1 MHLIKA
7 VWCSLSFLL
16 MSQVLAQSATT
27 EGPAEEISEE
37 IVVVGRMPGPPLW
50 KISNGEHVM
59 WIFPYIGVIP
69 KDMEWE
75 SGRVEKLIAEAQEY
89 LPKPDGGHGIT
100 VSLNPVNL
108 VRLASL
114 FNKNTHLPEGQTFA
128 DVLPAPLYKRFISL
142 KARYFPK
149 NDKIEKLVPHHAG
162 DTIRDAIFDHE
173 KLSSRF
179 VITTEIDKFV
189 KRNRTIRITRTS
201 HMVTDTVKFKELK
214 EIEEREEAAFSI
226 ELQVACMEKQIAYLE
241 NEVPLLKDR
250 ANAWAQG
257 YTDDLLVSAQVRDDF
272 DPCASAEFRDDKVEI
287 ETIRQKQWLAAAEAA
302 LTTNDRTFAV
312 LGINDIVDQ
321 NGLVAQLQA
330 KGYTVEI
337 SAK

>member
-1 MHLIKA
+1 
-7 VWCSLSFLL
+7 
-16 MSQVLAQSATT
+16 
-27 EGPAEEISEE
+27 
-37 IVVVGRMPGPPLW
+37 MPGPPLW

-100 VSLNPVNL
+100 VSLNPINL

-114 FNKNTHLPEGQTFA
+114 FNKNTHLPKGETFE
-128 DVLPAPLYKRFISL
+128 DILPAPLYQRFTLL

-149 NDKIEKLVPHHAG
+149 NDKIEKLAPHHAG
-162 DTIRDAIFDHE
+162 DTIREAIFDHE

-179 VITTEIDKFV
+179 AITTEINKFV
-189 KRNRTIRITRTS
+189 ERNRTLRITRTS

-226 ELQVACMEKQIAYLE
+226 ELQVACLEKQIAYFE
-241 NEVPLLKDR
+241 NEMPLLKNR
-250 ANAWAQG
+250 ANAWALG
-257 YTDDLLVSAQVRDDF
+257 YIDDLLVPAQVRDDF
-272 DPCASAEFRDDKVEI
+272 DPCASPEFRDDDLEI
-287 ETIRQKQWLAAAEAA
+287 ETIRQTQWLAAAEIA

-312 LGINDIVDQ
+312 LDIDDILKE

-337 SAK
+337 SAN